1 MKLKFLA
8 AAALLAVSGTSMAA
22 TFNLGNLSNGVVDG
36 ALLHNTFTSAGSF
49 SDTYNFTLS
58 GGADAFGGVIR
69 WDDLPGFGLDL
80 NLTSV
85 SLSGTGLSSAL
96 VDNSPLLFSFSNLV
110 AGSYSLVVNGNVTRS
125 WLPGDRSVEYKG
137 ALTTINSGVSAPV
150 PEPETIAMMALGL
163 GVMGFVAR
171 RRKQL
176 GK

>member
-8 AAALLAVSGTSMAA
+8 AAAMLAVSGASMAA
-22 TFNLGNLSNGVVDG
+22 TFNLGNLGPPG
-36 ALLHNTFTSAGSF
+36 AAELRNDFTSTGSF

-58 GGADAFGGVIR
+58 GGADSFGGVFEWGDI
-69 WDDLPGFGLDL
+69 PFVGLNL
-80 NLTSV
+80 SLTSV

-96 VDNSPLLFSFSNLV
+96 IDNSPLFFSFSNLV
-110 AGSYSLVVNGNVTRS
+110 AGSYSLVVNGTVTKSLFSR
-125 WLPGDRSVEYKG
+125 GDDTVGYKG
-137 ALTTINSGVSAPV
+137 GIATINNGVSAPV